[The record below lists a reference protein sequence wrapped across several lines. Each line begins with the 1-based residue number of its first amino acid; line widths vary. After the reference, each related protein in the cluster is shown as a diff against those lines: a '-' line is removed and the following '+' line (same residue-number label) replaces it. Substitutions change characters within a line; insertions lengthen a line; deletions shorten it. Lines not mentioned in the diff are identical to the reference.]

1 MIIYCTLKLIA
12 SEKVEKIISSGH
24 KYVTLSRRGKLIV
37 AKIIYAKVKYSV
49 GESGEN
55 N

>member
-1 MIIYCTLKLIA
+1 ML
-12 SEKVEKIISSGH
+12 EKVEKIISSRH

-37 AKIIYAKVKYSV
+37 AKIIYATVKYSV
-49 GESGEN
+49 GDSGEN

>member
-1 MIIYCTLKLIA
+1 MLSIVL
-12 SEKVEKIISSGH
+12 EKVEKIISSGN